1 MGFQID
7 TKKLV
12 RNTQAGLIVAGCSAV
27 WGIVAGLLLG
37 LVGSSPT
44 SPAPYAGLAILG
56 AILGGGSSLLLHT
69 PLIKVLELIG
79 KLPFTYLPFLLLK
92 LVYYV
97 FAWPGRVFAEATK
110 LVVFEKP
117 KEAAPS

>member
-1 MGFQID
+1 MGFKVD
-7 TKKLV
+7 TTKLV
-12 RNTQAGLIVAGCSAV
+12 QRTHGGLLIAGCSAV
-27 WGIVAGLLLG
+27 WGAVVGLILG
-37 LVGSSPT
+37 AIGSA
-44 SPAPYAGLAILG
+44 PAPYATLALGG

-79 KLPFTYLPFLLLK
+79 KLPLTYLPFLCLK

-117 KEAAPS
+117 NESSPS